1 MLAGVLTSIAAGL
14 CLLLVVLM
22 LLFLLWYTWPAIRY
36 NGLSIL
42 NDITWNIGNQYGT
55 GSSVHNGV
63 SAEPGAEFGGLVFL
77 VGTMLSALLAMVFAV
92 PLALGVALTIVYRL
106 PERLRLPVNALIELM
121 AGIPSV
127 VYGLWGTIV
136 LVPWVGNKVAPFV
149 TNHLGFIPFLGGDAG
164 SGNGLF
170 AAAIVLAIM
179 VMPIMVAT
187 VRDVLLA
194 QPKSIYEASM
204 ALGSTS
210 WQAVTHAVLPSV
222 RTGIVGAIL
231 VAFGRALGE
240 TMAVL
245 MVAGNAI
252 NILPHNI
259 FSPINTIAAVVVSQ
273 LESAVSDASGVAQRS
288 LAELALVLFVISL
301 AVNTIARVAIRGQD
315 RSH

>member
-1 MLAGVLTSIAAGL
+1 MLG
-14 CLLLVVLM
+14 
-22 LLFLLWYTWPAIRY
+22 FLLWYTWPALRY
-36 NGLSIL
+36 NGASIL
-42 NDITWNIGNQYGT
+42 TDLTWNIGNQYGT

-77 VGTMLSALLAMVFAV
+77 VGTLLSALLAMLFAV
-92 PLALGVALTIVYRL
+92 PLALGVTLTIVYRL
-106 PERLRLPVNALIELM
+106 PQQLRLPVNALVELM

-127 VYGLWGTIV
+127 VYGLWGAIV
-136 LVPWVGNKVAPFV
+136 LVPWIGNDVAPAI
-149 TNHLGFIPFLGGDAG
+149 TTHLAFIPFLGGDAG

-179 VMPIMVAT
+179 VTPIMVAT

-194 QPKSIYEASM
+194 QPKSIFEASM

-210 WQAVTHAVLPSV
+210 WQAVIHAVLPSV
-222 RTGIVGAIL
+222 RIGIVGSVL

-245 MVAGNAI
+245 MVGGSAI

-259 FSPINTIAAVVVSQ
+259 FSPINTIAAVIVSQ

-288 LAELALVLFVISL
+288 LAELALLLFVISL
-301 AVNTIARVAIRGQD
+301 TVNTVARLAIRGQD
-315 RSH
+315 RAH